1 MFKWSRLLDPKG
13 IGQAIYKIVEE
24 NAALLLS
31 MTGHGQGLAHQD
43 QLQVLTEVRSVNNRF
58 LKVNVNSDLSA
69 DLQSQVEEK
78 VRKVLSRGSVSI
90 RIKIDDRRSSELYQL
105 NIPAILAYQKQLEE
119 ASETQVPLESILQ
132 LPGVVN
138 ESSLTDRSEE
148 IWPVIEE
155 SVDQALQKLSEMRVR
170 EGEAMQADMKAN
182 CQAISEELAQ
192 IKEMAP
198 EMSEAYSKRLTD
210 RINGLLEKF
219 DVKVQPSDVIREV
232 GVFAERVDISEE
244 VVRLQCHLTQFDEI
258 VAIKDSNGRK
268 LDFLIQEMLRET
280 NTIGSKANHAKIATH
295 VVEIKTLIE
304 RLREMVQNVE

>member
-1 MFKWSRLLDPKG
+1 M
-13 IGQAIYKIVEE
+13 
-24 NAALLLS
+24 LLS

-58 LKVNVNSDLSA
+58 LKININSDLSA
-69 DLQSQVEEK
+69 DMQSRVEEK
-78 VRKVLSRGSVSI
+78 VRKVLSRGSVSV
-90 RIKIDDRRSSELYQL
+90 RIKVDDRGSSELYQL
-105 NIPAILAYQKQLEE
+105 NIDAILAYQKQLES
-119 ASETQVPLESILQ
+119 ASGSSVSLDAILQ

-138 ESSLTDRSEE
+138 ECSLADRSEE
-148 IWPVIEE
+148 LWPVIEQ

-170 EGEAMQADMKAN
+170 EGEAMQADMKSN
-182 CQAISEELAQ
+182 CGAITDELSEIQ
-192 IKEMAP
+192 KMAP

-244 VVRLQCHLTQFDEI
+244 VVRLQSHLAQFDEI
-258 VAIKDSNGRK
+258 VADKDSNGRK

-280 NTIGSKANHAKIATH
+280 NTIGSKASHARIATH

-304 RLREMVQNVE
+304 RLREMVQNIE